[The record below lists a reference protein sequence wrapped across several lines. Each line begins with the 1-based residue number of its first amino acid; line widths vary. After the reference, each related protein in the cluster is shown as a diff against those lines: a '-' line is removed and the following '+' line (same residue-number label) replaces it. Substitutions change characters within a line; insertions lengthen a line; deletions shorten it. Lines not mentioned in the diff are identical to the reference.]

1 MNTFVRRSLLI
12 GFITLVGLVA
22 MWPPGE
28 KLKLGIDLSGGTILV
43 YEVKPGVDSTYSMD
57 DLIGALKRR
66 VNPDGVQDIPIRR
79 VGSNRVEI
87 ILPKA
92 DAGEVEEVKR
102 KMTDVGSL
110 EFRILAS
117 RRKDK
122 AAIRQADS
130 STGLTVPPKGFR
142 WARLGEIVTGKAP
155 KIEANRLIDKSQ
167 SWVRNRY
174 SSPTVARLVG
184 KGSDGKDKRVAV
196 TISGNDA
203 NSLTLDTT
211 RAILPGNEDD
221 RERPRY
227 TDIGSLTSYF
237 RNVDSYSV
245 DYNPGRLRG
254 GEDLF
259 EKTQARGKD
268 FTERYV
274 LYKVDRQ
281 GVNGND
287 LASVNSTQDDK
298 SQPAVGFH
306 FRPSGGRKFG
316 TLTRENLPD
325 EGGAF
330 QRHLAI
336 LLDNQL
342 MSAPVIRAEI
352 TDQGIIENMPNREV
366 LRLITILRA
375 GSLPATI
382 NPVPLLEEQVGATLG
397 QDTIDKGLRAIEI
410 SMLVVPIFMLVYY
423 RFAGLVAVIGLVLN
437 MILLVGS
444 MALVQA
450 SFTLPGLA
458 GLALTIGMA
467 VDANVLI
474 FERMRE
480 EGEKGASMAQQ
491 IRTGFSRAWVTI
503 FDSHVT
509 IVLSG
514 VVLYAIGTEE
524 VKGFALTLVI
534 GILINLFTAVY
545 VGRFIFDY
553 WYSKGWLKKLT
564 MMKMFGHTHIDF
576 VGPRKWFMAASFTI
590 IAAGLVWSYIRW
602 NQMLNIDFTGGT
614 LVAIQ
619 LDPNATYE
627 SKPLK
632 DLGAPAR
639 TELVRKWSQAI
650 LADPSVESL
659 RVGKEEGGYRFNI
672 RTTEGAGV
680 KDANAPKGD
689 GETVQDKVR
698 KKFKPILATLEIENI
713 SAPDAVVA
721 VAASEPEKDN
731 EKDAVKEKDKEPEK
745 PKVPTSWKYLLTFN
759 RNVDATAIQPK
770 VNEILKAGGIDAPS
784 GMTLERPV
792 MPNGDPATGPKELE
806 LKTDLPPDQ
815 AKGYFAKIKTALR
828 EDPAQLFERVEVF
841 SGAVAS
847 DTRTLAVLAIV
858 ASWLIIVAYLWY
870 QFKSVTYGLA
880 AVLALVHDV
889 LITLGAVAVSG
900 YKIDLPMIAAFLTLI
915 GFSVNDTIVIFD
927 RIRELKGKTPVLT
940 SKMVNDALN
949 QTLSRTII
957 TSLTA
962 WLVVVI
968 LYWFGGEGLQG
979 FSFCLVIGFLSGTYS
994 TVYIATPILVDWMSK
1009 DGRKPASRSDVMAE
1023 IV

>member
-1 MNTFVRRSLLI
+1 
-12 GFITLVGLVA
+12 
-22 MWPPGE
+22 
-28 KLKLGIDLSGGTILV
+28 
-43 YEVKPGVDSTYSMD
+43 
-57 DLIGALKRR
+57 
-66 VNPDGVQDIPIRR
+66 
-79 VGSNRVEI
+79 
-87 ILPKA
+87 
-92 DAGEVEEVKR
+92 
-102 KMTDVGSL
+102 
-110 EFRILAS
+110 
-117 RRKDK
+117 
-122 AAIRQADS
+122 
-130 STGLTVPPKGFR
+130 
-142 WARLGEIVTGKAP
+142 
-155 KIEANRLIDKSQ
+155 
-167 SWVRNRY
+167 
-174 SSPTVARLVG
+174 
-184 KGSDGKDKRVAV
+184 
-196 TISGNDA
+196 
-203 NSLTLDTT
+203 
-211 RAILPGNEDD
+211 
-221 RERPRY
+221 
-227 TDIGSLTSYF
+227 
-237 RNVDSYSV
+237 
-245 DYNPGRLRG
+245 
-254 GEDLF
+254 
-259 EKTQARGKD
+259 
-268 FTERYV
+268 
-274 LYKVDRQ
+274 
-281 GVNGND
+281 
-287 LASVNSTQDDK
+287 
-298 SQPAVGFH
+298 
-306 FRPSGGRKFG
+306 
-316 TLTRENLPD
+316 
-325 EGGAF
+325 
-330 QRHLAI
+330 
-336 LLDNQL
+336 
-342 MSAPVIRAEI
+342 
-352 TDQGIIENMPNREV
+352 
-366 LRLITILRA
+366 
-375 GSLPATI
+375 
-382 NPVPLLEEQVGATLG
+382 
-397 QDTIDKGLRAIEI
+397 
-410 SMLVVPIFMLVYY
+410 MLVYY

-491 IRTGFSRAWVTI
+491 IRTGFSRAWITI

-545 VGRFIFDY
+545 VGRFIFDL

-576 VGPRKWFMAASFTI
+576 VGPRKWFMAGSLAI
-590 IAAGLVWSYIRW
+590 ITAGLVWSYMKW

-619 LDPNATYE
+619 LDRSANYE

-659 RVGKEEGGYRFNI
+659 RVGNEEGGYRFNI
-672 RTTEGAGV
+672 RTTEGAGI
-680 KDANAPKGD
+680 KDPNVAKGD
-689 GETVQDKVR
+689 GKTVQDKVR
-698 KKFKPILATLEIENI
+698 EKFKSILATLEIENI
-713 SAPDAVVA
+713 GAPEAIAAVA
-721 VAASEPEKDN
+721 VSEPEKDK
-731 EKDAVKEKDKEPEK
+731 EKDAAKDGEKEKEKEK
-745 PKVPTSWKYLLTFN
+745 PKAPTSWTYLLTFN

-770 VNEILKAGGIDAPS
+770 VNEVLKAAGVDAPS
-784 GMTLERPV
+784 GMTLERPI
-792 MPNGDPATGPKELE
+792 MPNGDPALGPKELE
-806 LKTDLPPDQ
+806 LRTDLPPDQ
-815 AKGYFAKIKTALR
+815 AKAHFAKIKTALR

-847 DTRTLAVLAIV
+847 DTRTLAILAIV

-889 LITLGAVAVSG
+889 LITLGAVAISP

-979 FSFCLVIGFLSGTYS
+979 FSFCLVVGFLSGTYS

-1009 DGRKPASRSDVMAE
+1009 DGRKPAPRSEVMAE